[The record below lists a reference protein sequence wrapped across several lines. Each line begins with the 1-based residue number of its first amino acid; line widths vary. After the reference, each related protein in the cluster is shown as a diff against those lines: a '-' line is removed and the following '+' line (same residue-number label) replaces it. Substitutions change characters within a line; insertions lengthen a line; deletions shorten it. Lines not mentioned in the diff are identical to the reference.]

1 MSRLLI
7 ISHVK
12 EGVSLAKRYKLP
24 AIIVEGIEQHHGTS
38 VIQYFYHRAC
48 QRAEENDKTT
58 IKPED
63 YRYPGPKP
71 RSTEMGILMLADSLE
86 AASRSI
92 DKNKPGQIDGLVNEI
107 IDEKIRDGQLNHCAL
122 TMEQINAIRRSFI
135 FSLNNMLHGRV
146 AYPKK
151 DDGKSEGGEQKDKEK
166 EKGKGK
172 SEEPRKPADEN

>member
-12 EGVSLAKRYKLP
+12 EGVSLARRYKLP
-24 AIIVEGIEQHHGTS
+24 GIIVDGIEQHHGTS
-38 VIQYFYHRAC
+38 VIQYFYHRAK
-48 QRAEENDKTT
+48 QRAEGSDKSN
-58 IKPED
+58 IKEED

-71 RSTEMGILMLADSLE
+71 RSAEMGILMLADSLE

-92 DKNKPGQIDGLVNEI
+92 DKNKPGQIEGVVNEI
-107 IDEKIRDGQLNHCAL
+107 IQEKINDGQLDRCAL
-122 TMEQINAIRRSFI
+122 TLEQINQIRRSFI

-151 DDGKSEGGEQKDKEK
+151 EAPVPVEK
-166 EKGKGK
+166 
-172 SEEPRKPADEN
+172 KPADRKSVV